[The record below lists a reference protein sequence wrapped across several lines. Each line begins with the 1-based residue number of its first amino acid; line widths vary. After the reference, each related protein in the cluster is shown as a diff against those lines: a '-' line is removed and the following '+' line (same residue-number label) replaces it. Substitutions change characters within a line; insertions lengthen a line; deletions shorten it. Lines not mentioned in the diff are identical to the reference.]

1 MGSDQA
7 SDERDAYVILL
18 GAGVGRRLG
27 HVEPKVLLPIDRHPI
42 LAVAARAAAASA
54 SVGGIVVTFPAGWE
68 GRARSCVEDIDV
80 PVRLVEGGPSRQASV
95 RAALEAIPASVGIV
109 AVHDAARPF
118 AGPELFER
126 VIGAVRDGVADG
138 AVPVLE
144 IPDTILRVHG
154 DAVHGTEP
162 REKLFLGQTPQ
173 AFRTAVLR
181 AAHERAAAA
190 EESFT
195 DDASLL
201 RWADLPV
208 CAIAGDPENVKITT
222 LADLA
227 SADRRMAE
235 IGG

>member
-1 MGSDQA
+1 MEPAQSDG
-7 SDERDAYVILL
+7 RDAFVILL

-27 HVEPKVLLPIDRHPI
+27 HVEPKALLPIDGHPI
-42 LAVAARAAAASA
+42 LAVAAGAAAASA
-54 SVGGIVVTFPAGWE
+54 SVGGLVLTFPAGWE
-68 GRARSCVEDIDV
+68 GRALACVEDIDL

-95 RAALEAIPASVGIV
+95 RAALEQVPASVGIV

-144 IPDTILRVHG
+144 IADTVLRVRG
-154 DAVHGTEP
+154 GTVRGTEA
-162 REKLFLGQTPQ
+162 REELFLVQTPQ
-173 AFRTAVLR
+173 AFRSSVLR
-181 AAHERAAAA
+181 AAHERAAEAG
-190 EESFT
+190 ETFT

-201 RWADLPV
+201 RWADRPV
-208 CAIAGDPENVKITT
+208 RAIAGDPANVKITT

-227 SADRRMAE
+227 SADRRMAG